1 VFSKGDGDM
10 GNNAIL
16 LNSIEKR
23 FHQKQVIAPLS
34 LEIPKGQLIG
44 LLGPSGCGKTTLIKL
59 IMGMIK
65 PDNGSIQVLN
75 HIVPHKQLLMD
86 IGYMAQSDALYL
98 DLTGKENLHF
108 FAKLFRLSKKERAE
122 RVAYAAD
129 LVRLTDDLNSKVMN
143 YSGGM
148 RRRLSLAIA
157 LLQNPQLLILDEPT
171 VGIDPVLKKEIWQEL
186 IRLKDEEQKT
196 ILVTTHAMDEAERCD
211 QLAMLRSGQ
220 IIAYG
225 TPHELKDRYQA
236 QDFDEVFVKAGGD
249 VR

>member
-1 VFSKGDGDM
+1 M

-16 LNSIEKR
+16 LNSIEKK

-75 HIVPHKQLLMD
+75 FNVPHKQLLMD

-129 LVRLTDDLNSKVMN
+129 LVRLTDDLNNKVMN

-148 RRRLSLAIA
+148 KRRLSLAIA
-157 LLQNPQLLILDEPT
+157 LLQNPQLLLLDEPT
-171 VGIDPVLKKEIWQEL
+171 VGIDPVLKKDIWQEL
-186 IRLKDEEQKT
+186 IRLKNEEQKT
-196 ILVTTHAMDEAERCD
+196 ILVTTHAMDEAEQCD
-211 QLAMLRSGQ
+211 LLAMLRNGQ

-225 TPHELKDRYQA
+225 TQHELKDLYQA
-236 QDFDEVFVKAGGD
+236 QDFDEVFIKAGGD

>member
-1 VFSKGDGDM
+1 M

-23 FHQKQVIAPLS
+23 FHHKQVIAPLS

-108 FAKLFRLSKKERAE
+108 FAKLFRLSKKECAE

-129 LVRLTDDLNSKVMN
+129 LVRLTDDLRLKVEN

-148 RRRLSLAIA
+148 KRRLSLAIA
-157 LLQNPQLLILDEPT
+157 LIQNPKLLILDEPT

-186 IRLKDEEQKT
+186 IRLKDQEQKT

-211 QLAMLRSGQ
+211 QLAMLRSGH
-220 IIAYG
+220 IIAQG
-225 TPHELKDRYQA
+225 TPQELKEHYQA
-236 QDFDEVFVKAGGD
+236 KDFDEVFVKAGGD
-249 VR
+249 VQ

>member
-1 VFSKGDGDM
+1 M

-16 LNSIEKR
+16 LNSIEKK
-23 FHQKQVIAPLS
+23 FHHKQVIAPLS

-75 HIVPHKQLLMD
+75 LIVPHKQLLMD

-108 FAKLFRLSKKERAE
+108 FAKLFQLSKKERAE

-148 RRRLSLAIA
+148 KRRLSLAIA

-186 IRLKDEEQKT
+186 IRLKNEEQKT
-196 ILVTTHAMDEAERCD
+196 ILVTTHAMDEAEQCD
-211 QLAMLRSGQ
+211 QLAMLRNGQ

-225 TPHELKDRYQA
+225 TPHELKNLYQA
-236 QDFDEVFVKAGGD
+236 QDFDEVFIKAGGD